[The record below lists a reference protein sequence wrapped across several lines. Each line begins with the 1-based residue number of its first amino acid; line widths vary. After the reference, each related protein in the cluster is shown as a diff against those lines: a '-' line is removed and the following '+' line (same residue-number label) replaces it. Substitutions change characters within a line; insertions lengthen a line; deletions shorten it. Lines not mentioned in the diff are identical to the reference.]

1 MLSVVLGSLLV
12 LILLI
17 AAAKWHPFI
26 AFLLVSLVAGWG
38 LGIPLGNLPGLLE
51 KGMGS
56 TLGSAAPVLFL
67 GAMFGKLVAISGA
80 AQRIATGLIS
90 FFGRDQLHWAFLLT
104 GFVIGL
110 PLFYNAGFVLL
121 VPLVLTIAYQYRLSA
136 VFVGIPLLAAL
147 SITHGFLPPHP
158 APTAL
163 IPQFGADTGRTLLY
177 GLVIAVPVA
186 VLSGPVFAQ
195 RFRHFPSPSALFQ
208 ASTLEEGQLPGQWF
222 SLGTALFPVFIL
234 SFAAFSPWFFSE
246 STLFLELL
254 SPFKDTTL
262 VMLLA
267 VLLAAYTLGVRQGR
281 RMAEVMD
288 IYGEGVKDIAGIVLI
303 IAGAGALKQVLV
315 ESGFSN
321 SLAVSLQ
328 QLPVPPLVLAWLVAT
343 VIRIAV
349 GSATVAGLTAAGLV
363 APMAGLGVV
372 DPNLLVLAIGAGSLM
387 CSHVNDSGFWMFK
400 AYFNLSLRDT
410 FRTWTLMETLVGVLG
425 LLGVLLLDYL
435 L

>member
-1 MLSVVLGSLLV
+1 LV

-26 AFLLVSLVAGWG
+26 AFLLVSLVSGWG

-208 ASTLEEGQLPGQWF
+208 ASTLEEGQLPGHWF

-254 SPFKDTTL
+254 SPFKDTTV

-387 CSHVNDSGFWMFK
+387 CSRVNDSGFWMFK